1 MSVQGDDTF
10 NDSEA
15 LAQSMDLALS
25 LHAAAPPPSLKERLM
40 ARIASEPPPN
50 AGLGV
55 LRRDETSW
63 KPTGF
68 AGATYRKLYFD
79 KSTGLMTTLLKL
91 EPGSKWPGHY
101 HRKAEQCLILEG
113 EIRHP
118 DGTFIA
124 GDFIWAETGSTDPLT
139 TTTTGALLLI
149 ISDPAD
155 EFIEA

>member
-1 MSVQGDDTF
+1 MSTHDNGKFTDLD
-10 NDSEA
+10 A
-15 LAQSMDLALS
+15 LLQSTGLVFS
-25 LHAAAPPPSLKERLM
+25 LESATPPPSLKERLM
-40 ARIASEPPPN
+40 ARIAAEPAPN

-55 LRRDETSW
+55 LRRDETGW
-63 KPTGF
+63 KSTGF
-68 AGATYRKLYFD
+68 AGVTYRKLYFD

-91 EPGSKWPGHY
+91 EPGSKWPGHH

-118 DGTFIA
+118 DGTFRA
-124 GDFIWAETGSTDPLT
+124 GDFIWAEVGSTDPLT
-139 TTTTGALLLI
+139 TTVTGALLLI

>member
-1 MSVQGDDTF
+1 MSVHD
-10 NDSEA
+10 NDKFTDAVA
-15 LAQSMDLALS
+15 LAQSADLALAF
-25 LHAAAPPPSLKERLM
+25 AAVSPPSSLKDRLM
-40 ARIASEPPPN
+40 ARIAAEPAPN

-55 LRRDETSW
+55 LRRDETGW
-63 KPTGF
+63 KRTGVE
-68 AGATYRKLYFD
+68 GVTYRKLYLD

-91 EPGSKWPGHY
+91 EPGSKWPGHH

-118 DGTFIA
+118 DGSYRA